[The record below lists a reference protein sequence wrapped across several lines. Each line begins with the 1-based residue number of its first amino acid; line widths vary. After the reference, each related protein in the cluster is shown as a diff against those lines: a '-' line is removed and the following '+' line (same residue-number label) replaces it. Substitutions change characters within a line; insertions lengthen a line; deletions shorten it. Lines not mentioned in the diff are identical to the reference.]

1 MTTTIQAIGN
11 LGRDPEL
18 KYFESGSCVCKLAM
32 AVKQPGIKQ
41 KDGTWKDPE
50 AWWVEVELWG
60 QKAER
65 AADKFHKGDTIDARG
80 EAHRETWE
88 KEGVKREKLVI
99 KFGSV
104 DLIKAKDESKP
115 PAMAP
120 ASQALT
126 PHAAAIAA
134 PAAPPAAPA
143 PPQSSEI
150 PF

>member
-1 MTTTIQAIGN
+1 MTTTIQTVGN

-18 KYFESGSCVCKLAM
+18 KYFESGSCVCKLAL
-32 AVKQPGIKQ
+32 AVKQPGVKQ
-41 KDGTWKDPE
+41 KDGSWKDLE

-60 QKAER
+60 KSAER
-65 AADKFHKGDTIDARG
+65 AADKFHKGDTVDVRG

-104 DLIKAKDESKP
+104 DLIKAKEP
-115 PAMAP
+115 QAATMPP

-126 PHAAAIAA
+126 PHAAAIAP

>member
-1 MTTTIQAIGN
+1 MTTTIQATGN

-18 KYFESGSCVCKLAM
+18 KYFESGKCVCKLAM
-32 AVKQPGIKQ
+32 AVRQPGIKQ
-41 KDGTWKDPE
+41 KDGTYQDPE

-60 QKAER
+60 KQAER

-80 EAHRETWE
+80 EAIRETWE

-115 PAMAP
+115 PASP
-120 ASQALT
+120 ASQAT
-126 PHAAAIAA
+126 SPHQAAIAA
-134 PAAPPAAPA
+134 PPAQAPPV
-143 PPQSSEI
+143 PPSADI